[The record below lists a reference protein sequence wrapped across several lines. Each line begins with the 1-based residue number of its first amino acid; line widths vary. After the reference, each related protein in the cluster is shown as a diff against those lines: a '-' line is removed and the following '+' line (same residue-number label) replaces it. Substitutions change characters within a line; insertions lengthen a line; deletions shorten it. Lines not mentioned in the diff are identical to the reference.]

1 MGEPPVLVI
10 ILIVILANLVL
21 GFMYLGGTVLIL
33 VSSWVPL
40 KTRLRWVAF
49 SVMPLALLIVL
60 AAIAAVFFSKVTT
73 ASDAGETFGD
83 AFAPIGLI
91 AGLAVAG
98 ALAANWLIFKRFRA
112 SFPRVNA

>member
-10 ILIVILANLVL
+10 ILIVVLANLVL

-49 SVMPLALLIVL
+49 SVMPLALLVVL
-60 AAIAAVFFSKVTT
+60 AAIAAAFSKITT
-73 ASDAGETFGD
+73 ASGAGDNFGD

-91 AGLAVAG
+91 AGLAVVG
-98 ALAANWLIFKRFRA
+98 ALAANWLVFKRFRA